1 MTTVEQSP
9 VIVACIVFYLAACL
23 LIGFWAM
30 RRTHSAADFF
40 VAGKS
45 LGLIVLAIA
54 SFSNI
59 MSGFGFVGLPGLIY
73 ESGMSSAWM
82 VLAAPIGFS
91 VTLVIL
97 AKRMRLLAES
107 REILTLPDAVAA
119 RYGGRWPRFLMAVA
133 ILLGVLGYL
142 GTQVMAVGL
151 VLGAV
156 FGVDLAMGL
165 LIGLSVLAFY
175 SVAGGIIAG
184 VYTDLFQGL
193 LMIVSA
199 ALVFLF
205 VLKAGGGMSEISTNL
220 WRMDPDFI
228 GPWGT
233 RGPLTGLSWYLL
245 FALGGAGQP
254 HLITKFLMLRE
265 IRDLRWGGALTVSSF
280 MILTPLCVGIGLVMH
295 SLVFVGAQQPLSSP
309 DQATPVF
316 LLAYTPPLLAGVV
329 FAGLLAAI
337 MSTADS
343 FINLG
348 AAALVRDIPTAWIGR
363 PLRHELAWSRVATL
377 AVLLASAVFALYM
390 KNLLALL
397 GTFGWGTFAAA
408 IVPAVAIGLNWK
420 RATRAACVA
429 SILASI
435 VLNFSLELLAKHDVF
450 QLPYG
455 LNVGC
460 FTLLVSLGIFI
471 GVSWMTT
478 RKGAH
483 PLPSDIEAAMEI

>member
-1 MTTVEQSP
+1 MTTVSHSP
-9 VIVACIVFYLAACL
+9 VIVTCIVVYLATCFF
-23 LIGFWAM
+23 IGIWAL

-45 LGLIVLAIA
+45 LGLIVLAAA

-59 MSGFGFVGLPGLIY
+59 MSGFGFVGGPGLVY
-73 ESGMSSAWM
+73 ESGMSSVWM
-82 VLAAPIGFS
+82 VVAAPIGFCVS
-91 VTLVIL
+91 WVIL
-97 AKRMRLLAES
+97 AKRMRLLAEA
-107 REILTLPDAVAA
+107 REILTLPDAVEA
-119 RYGGRWPRFLMAVA
+119 RYGGSWPRFLMAVA
-133 ILLGVLGYL
+133 ILLGVMGYL

-156 FGVDLAMGL
+156 FGVDLPTGL

-184 VYTDLFQGL
+184 VYTDLLQGL

-199 ALVFLF
+199 ALVFFF
-205 VLKAGGGMSEISTNL
+205 VLKAGGGMSEISANL

-233 RGPLTGLSWYLL
+233 RGPLTVLSWYLL

-254 HLITKFLMLRE
+254 HAITKFLMLKN
-265 IRDLRWGGALTVSSF
+265 IRDLRWGVLLAVSCY
-280 MILTPLCVGIGLVMH
+280 MILTPLWIGIGSVMR
-295 SLVFVGAQQPLSSP
+295 SLVFSGAQQPLSSP
-309 DQATPVF
+309 DQATPIF
-316 LLAYTPPLLAGVV
+316 LLTYTPPLLAGIV

-377 AVLLASAVFALYM
+377 VVLGASALFALYM
-390 KNLLALL
+390 ENLLALL

-408 IVPAVAIGLNWK
+408 IVPSIAIGLNWK
-420 RATRAACVA
+420 RATRAGCVA
-429 SILASI
+429 SILISI
-435 VLNFSLELLAKHDVF
+435 VLIFALELLARHEIF
-450 QLPYG
+450 HLPYG
-455 LNVGC
+455 MNVGC
-460 FTLLVSLGIFI
+460 FTLLVSLEIFI

-478 RKGAH
+478 RDGIL
-483 PLPSDIEAAMEI
+483 PLPPDIEAAMDL